1 MPYITEAKL
10 NEAKIFVKN
19 IDDACELLTDED
31 MVFRLK
37 NMTQYEAYSKMLKNK
52 VSKKHNHNGIM
63 CIRCGQVVVKLDE
76 HQQTEKC
83 RLAYERKE
91 YVDDFEVVECYK
103 TKNVVDTYNQK
114 MLMKKLFQEKI
125 AKKISEGKSVISK
138 TAKKEILKWTDK
150 IMLKKLNGEELSKT
164 LTLKQYRINV
174 RAEQKEKRF
183 QKIEMEIAE
192 KQREKKKVV
201 VKRKLK
207 IVE

>member
-10 NEAKIFVKN
+10 NEAKTFVKN
-19 IDDACELLTDED
+19 IDDACDLLTDED
-31 MVFRLK
+31 MIYRLK
-37 NMTQYEAYSKMLKNK
+37 SMTQYEAYSKMLKNK

-63 CIRCGQVVVKLDE
+63 CVRCGQVVVKLDE

-114 MLMKKLFQEKI
+114 MLMKKLFREKI

-164 LTLKQYRINV
+164 LTLKQHRIIV
-174 RAEQKEKRF
+174 RAEQKEKKF
-183 QKIEMEIAE
+183 QKIEMEMAE
-192 KQREKKKVV
+192 KQREKKVV